1 MDWLA
6 ITIARDGDIEQY
18 VKQKGQDLPPKNQSY
33 TWTVATGA
41 ENLALRGSLACATPE
56 GQNSRDDGENSQGQ
70 NSGDDG
76 EKSQKAV
83 RIRQRL
89 GELTRW
95 VGPASKPAI
104 SVASAIATVM
114 NTLVDD
120 KDYDEFCW
128 FLKVAVK
135 ESDHEN
141 NSTDSKTDS
150 KIKFKVKRQKAAT
163 QCGWT
168 AWTADATEI
177 EAALS
182 LWIYHIRECERFR
195 QQNQEDLQPTAEGKK
210 DSDRLQE
217 DVLLVR
223 KSTRLL
229 GVATPKLERD
239 LKWWIGNVQKF
250 DKTQESNDPRHLLI
264 GFTGLESKLEDTAT
278 GGCISLVSRKTYL

>member
-6 ITIARDGDIEQY
+6 ITIARDGNIEQY
-18 VKQKGQDLPPKNQSY
+18 VKQEGQDLPPENQSY
-33 TWTVATGA
+33 TWTVATGT
-41 ENLALRGSLACATPE
+41 ENLALRGSFACATPE
-56 GQNSRDDGENSQGQ
+56 GQNSRDDGENPQGQ

-89 GELTRW
+89 GELTKW

-104 SVASAIATVM
+104 CVASAIATVM

-150 KIKFKVKRQKAAT
+150 KIKFKVKRQNAAK
-163 QCGWT
+163 QGGWT
-168 AWTADATEI
+168 ADTTEI

-195 QQNQEDLQPTAEGKK
+195 QQNQEEDQQPTAAGTK
-210 DSDRLQE
+210 DSDWLQE

-223 KSTRLL
+223 KSTWLL

-239 LKWWIGNVQKF
+239 LEWWIGNDQKF

-278 GGCISLVSRKTYL
+278 GGCIALVSRKTYL